1 MPVHAFPNVKLDVK
15 DSLPLQVSDLSSLK
29 VNVAWS
35 YNGGNEASNTTDAAS
50 LAVAGMNANVA
61 VDMFLG
67 ADAAKS
73 GSTTESQYEVMV
85 WLGRFG
91 ASTQP
96 IGLPLG
102 SKDAFAINGTRL

>member
-1 MPVHAFPNVKLDVK
+1 MPVHAFPNVKLDQNET
-15 DSLPLQVSDLSSLK
+15 LPIQVSDMSSLK

-35 YNGGNEASNTTDAAS
+35 YNGGNDADNATDTAS
-50 LAVAGMNANVA
+50 LDTAGLNANVA

-85 WLGRFG
+85 WLGRYG

-102 SKDAFAINGTRL
+102 SKDAFAIDGTRL